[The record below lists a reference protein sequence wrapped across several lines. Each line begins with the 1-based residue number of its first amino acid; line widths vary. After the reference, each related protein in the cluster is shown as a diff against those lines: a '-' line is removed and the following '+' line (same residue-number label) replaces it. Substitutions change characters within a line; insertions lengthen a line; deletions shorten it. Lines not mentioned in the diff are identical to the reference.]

1 MGSRTKALALVSLML
16 ISIVPAIASAHD
28 DPVSLN
34 DPFSELDSDISDL
47 LLDWQVPGAQVAV
60 MYNGSLVFNKGYGIS
75 SNGTDEGGNYWSSQV
90 TVDSKFRIASLSKA
104 ITAAGIL
111 TLVQNGTISL
121 DDRMVDLVPHLLPP
135 ELEGCDYPSHQTLYS
150 IDDITVSMLL
160 NHRAGFDRDGSPNS
174 DPTYWHWN
182 SWVGSWQNDDCIDK
196 QSLIE
201 DYDNGNLAPISME
214 RILSEWLRRPL
225 DFDPGSRYV
234 YSNIGYQILGQII
247 EAETGMSYEEY
258 IIESVLTPMGI
269 ESMSIGMTMPDQRE
283 VGEVSYFDDYTSWCH
298 FPDGQD
304 DDGDPIFPFSPGPD
318 CGAFVIE
325 EKDGGG
331 GWIATASDY
340 ARFISHIDG
349 TIDNEIFE
357 DPFEFFTENSYDTYQ
372 PWYGSGVYVLSE
384 DEQVWQHW
392 GAFSGSSTNFR
403 REVTDSGESVVFV
416 MFTNTRPD
424 GNWKSVR
431 ESVISDAM
439 MAVDYSNTT
448 PLEQDESDPLPPQ
461 DSDIEGSSYLSIT
474 GEIGTESQINATWS
488 ASITIREEY
497 GTDLLPNQSIGLRNQ
512 IDLHL
517 GNSDGTLDSAEVSA
531 FASLVVSAR
540 SWIDSETGGCCS
552 FDNEPMQ
559 SSEGTS
565 VSVTPPRTGSVEI
578 ENGTWGW
585 NESASLVAQAD
596 SRSTRLIDLPR
607 SGSVIEEVP
616 LTISLPHPWEFRYSA
631 MQEIIEGTPSEFTVI
646 RGQSPVYSDIRISI
660 DENQPPSITAER
672 VGAEG
677 SWSMPLDSP
686 TTYSASCTDS
696 ALETPSVIWEFG
708 NNGTFVLEARE
719 TEQTIIPSELGY
731 SAGDVVSA
739 TVTCTDS
746 FSSTVFWYEN
756 NIVDGTPPVWYA
768 HFTEVQS
775 DGSQVI
781 HDETQSYIS
790 VRSDS
795 QLTMN
800 ITSTDDFG
808 QPVLIEVTSNKS
820 QGWRHFSNDELGFT
834 DRFSQGGQINGM
846 HLNVSDRHESK
857 ERSVWDLSMT
867 VTDEAGNNE
876 SMTWNVLVLDGSPP
890 TIIPEIIA
898 QSVPISP
905 DNPAR
910 QGDEVILSLTESF
923 DDIDSIQDLV
933 WAVSLDSEK
942 LVDNGSWEDAEKVQI
957 PPMETGNHLF
967 EIEAWDSSGN
977 RGSISFY
984 LSVAPAFGIDIEV
997 LQQNVIGE
1005 QTEGQTVVFIVTMQ
1019 NLGATTASGRLCNS
1033 ANCTDYVMI
1042 PGATATSTGVFS
1054 VELNVHL
1061 EEVGD
1066 YDPYFEWVSSMDD
1079 DAGVL
1084 EFEDAII
1091 AKSKVVASISKS
1103 TQAFLVV
1110 LVVLTIGIW
1119 GANRLWGRDSIGP

>member
-47 LLDWQVPGAQVAV
+47 LSDWQVPGAQVAV

-756 NIVDGTPPVWYA
+756 NIVDGAPPVWYA

>member
-1 MGSRTKALALVSLML
+1 MML
-16 ISIVPAIASAHD
+16 ISTITSIASAND
-28 DPVSLN
+28 DPVPLN

-47 LLDWQVPGAQVAV
+47 LSDWQIPGAQVAV

-75 SNGTDEGGNYWSSQV
+75 SNGTDESGNHWSSQV
-90 TVDSKFRIASLSKA
+90 TADSKFRIASLSKA

-121 DDRMVDLVPHLLPP
+121 DDRMVDLVPHLLPS
-135 ELEGCDYPSHQTLYS
+135 EFEGCDYPSHSTSYS
-150 IDDITVSMLL
+150 INDITVSMLL

-258 IIESVLTPMGI
+258 IIENVLTPMGI
-269 ESMSIGMTMPDQRE
+269 ESMSIGMTIPDQRAD
-283 VGEVSYFDDYTSWCH
+283 GEVSYFDDYTSWCH

-304 DDGDPIFPFSPGPD
+304 NDGDPIFPFSPGPD

-340 ARFISHIDG
+340 AKFISHIDG
-349 TIDNEIFE
+349 TIENEVFE
-357 DPFEFFTENSYDTYQ
+357 SPFEFFTENSYDSYQ

-384 DEQVWQHW
+384 DQQIWQHW
-392 GAFSGSSTNFR
+392 GSFSGSSTNFR

-424 GNWKSVR
+424 GNWKNVR

-439 MAVDYSNTT
+439 MAVDYSNAI
-448 PLEQDESDPLPPQ
+448 PLEQDESQPLPSQ

-474 GEIGTESQINATWS
+474 GEIGMESQFNATWS

-517 GNSDGTLDSAEVSA
+517 GNSDGTLDSAEISA
-531 FASLVVSAR
+531 FSSLVVSAR
-540 SWIDSETGGCCS
+540 SWINSEAGGCCS

-559 SSEGTS
+559 SEGTL
-565 VSVTPPRTGSVEI
+565 VSVTPPRTGSVDI

-585 NESASLVAQAD
+585 NESASLVAQSD

-631 MQEIIEGTPSEFTVI
+631 MQEIIEGTPSEFTVN
-646 RGQSPVYSDIRISI
+646 RGESPVYSDIRISI
-660 DENQPPSITAER
+660 DENQPPYITAER

-677 SWSMPLDSP
+677 SWSMPLDYP

-708 NNGTFVLEARE
+708 NNGTFVYETRE
-719 TEQTIIPSELGY
+719 TEYTITPSELGY

-739 TVTCTDS
+739 TVTCSDS

-756 NIVDGTPPVWYA
+756 NIVDGSPPVWYA

-775 DGSQVI
+775 DGSEVI
-781 HDETQSYIS
+781 HDETQSYIR

-800 ITSTDDFG
+800 ITSNDDFG

-834 DRFSQGGQINGM
+834 DRFSQGSQINGM
-846 HLNVSDRHESK
+846 HLNVSERHESK
-857 ERSVWDLSMT
+857 ERSIWDLSMK
-867 VTDEAGNNE
+867 VTDEAGNNQ
-876 SMTWNVLVLDGSPP
+876 SMTWNILVLDGSPP

-898 QSVPISP
+898 QSIPISP

-910 QGDEVILSLTESF
+910 QGDDVILSLTESF
-923 DDIDSIQDLV
+923 DDIDSIHDLV

-942 LVDNGSWEDAEKVQI
+942 LVDNGSWEDAEKVQL

-967 EIEAWDSSGN
+967 EIEARDSSGN
-977 RGSISFY
+977 TGSISFY

-997 LQQNVIGE
+997 LQQNVIGD

-1054 VELNVHL
+1054 AELNVHL

-1079 DAGVL
+1079 DAGLL

-1091 AKSKVVASISKS
+1091 AKSKVASPISKS
-1103 TQAFLVV
+1103 TQAFLGV
-1110 LVVLTIGIW
+1110 LVALTIGIW

>member
-357 DPFEFFTENSYDTYQ
+357 DSFEFFTENSYDTYQ

-696 ALETPSVIWEFG
+696 ALENPSVIWEFG

-756 NIVDGTPPVWYA
+756 NIVDGAPPVWYA

-781 HDETQSYIS
+781 HDETQSQIS

-846 HLNVSDRHESK
+846 HLNVSERHESK
-857 ERSVWDLSMT
+857 ERSIWDLSMT

-933 WAVSLDSEK
+933 WAGSLDSEI
-942 LVDNGSWEDAEKVQI
+942 LVDNGSWEDAEKVQL

>member
-16 ISIVPAIASAHD
+16 ISTVPAIASAHD

-75 SNGTDEGGNYWSSQV
+75 SNGTDEGGNHWSSQV

-357 DPFEFFTENSYDTYQ
+357 DSFEFFTENSYDTYQ

-756 NIVDGTPPVWYA
+756 NIVDGAPPVWYA

-781 HDETQSYIS
+781 HDETQSQIS

-846 HLNVSDRHESK
+846 HLNVSERHESK
-857 ERSVWDLSMT
+857 ERSIWDLSMT

-933 WAVSLDSEK
+933 WAVSLDSEI
-942 LVDNGSWEDAEKVQI
+942 LVDNGSWEDAEKVQL

>member
-357 DPFEFFTENSYDTYQ
+357 DSFEFFTENSYDTYQ

-696 ALETPSVIWEFG
+696 ALENPSVIWEFG

-756 NIVDGTPPVWYA
+756 NIVDGAPPVWYA

-781 HDETQSYIS
+781 HDETQSQIS

-846 HLNVSDRHESK
+846 HLNVSERHESK
-857 ERSVWDLSMT
+857 ERSIWDLSMT

-933 WAVSLDSEK
+933 WAVSLDSEI
-942 LVDNGSWEDAEKVQI
+942 LVDNGSWEDAEKVQL

>member
-756 NIVDGTPPVWYA
+756 NIVDGAPPVWYA

>member
-696 ALETPSVIWEFG
+696 ALENPSVIWEFG

-756 NIVDGTPPVWYA
+756 NIVDGAPPVWYA

>member
-357 DPFEFFTENSYDTYQ
+357 DSFEFFTENSYDTYQ

-696 ALETPSVIWEFG
+696 ALENPSVIWEFG

-756 NIVDGTPPVWYA
+756 NIVDGAPPVWYA

-781 HDETQSYIS
+781 HDETQSQIS

-846 HLNVSDRHESK
+846 HLNVSERHESK
-857 ERSVWDLSMT
+857 ERSIWDLSMT

-933 WAVSLDSEK
+933 WAVSLDSEI
-942 LVDNGSWEDAEKVQI
+942 LVDNGSWEDAEKVQL

-1084 EFEDAII
+1084 EFEDAIL

>member
-75 SNGTDEGGNYWSSQV
+75 SNGTDEGGNHWSSQV

-357 DPFEFFTENSYDTYQ
+357 DSFEFFTENSYDTYQ

-756 NIVDGTPPVWYA
+756 NIVDGAPPVWYA

-781 HDETQSYIS
+781 HDETQSQIS

-846 HLNVSDRHESK
+846 HLNVSERHESK
-857 ERSVWDLSMT
+857 ERSIWDLSMT

-933 WAVSLDSEK
+933 WAVSLDSEI
-942 LVDNGSWEDAEKVQI
+942 LVDNGSWEDAEKVQL

>member
-357 DPFEFFTENSYDTYQ
+357 DSFEFFTENSYDTYQ

-696 ALETPSVIWEFG
+696 ALENPSVIWEFG

-756 NIVDGTPPVWYA
+756 NIVDGAPPVWYA

-781 HDETQSYIS
+781 HDETQSQIS

-846 HLNVSDRHESK
+846 HLNVSERHESK
-857 ERSVWDLSMT
+857 ERSIWDLSMT

-933 WAVSLDSEK
+933 WAVSLDSEI
-942 LVDNGSWEDAEKVQI
+942 LVDNGSWEDAEKVQL

-977 RGSISFY
+977 WGSISFY

>member
-47 LLDWQVPGAQVAV
+47 LSDWQVPGAQVAV

-135 ELEGCDYPSHQTLYS
+135 ELEGRDYPSHQTLYS

-756 NIVDGTPPVWYA
+756 NIVDGAPPVWYA

>member
-135 ELEGCDYPSHQTLYS
+135 ELEGRDYPSHQTLYS

-756 NIVDGTPPVWYA
+756 NIVDGAPPVWYA

>member
-357 DPFEFFTENSYDTYQ
+357 DSFEFFTENSYDTYQ

-696 ALETPSVIWEFG
+696 ALENPSVIWEFG

-756 NIVDGTPPVWYA
+756 NIVDGAPPVWYA

-781 HDETQSYIS
+781 HDETQSQIS

-846 HLNVSDRHESK
+846 HLNVSERHESK
-857 ERSVWDLSMT
+857 ERSIWDLSMT

-942 LVDNGSWEDAEKVQI
+942 LVDNGSWEDAEKVQL

>member
-616 LTISLPHPWEFRYSA
+616 LTISLPQPWEFRYSA

-696 ALETPSVIWEFG
+696 ALENPSVIWEFG

-756 NIVDGTPPVWYA
+756 NIVDGAPPVWYA

-781 HDETQSYIS
+781 HDETQSQIS

-846 HLNVSDRHESK
+846 HLNVSERHESK
-857 ERSVWDLSMT
+857 ERSIWDLSMT

-933 WAVSLDSEK
+933 WAVSLDSEI
-942 LVDNGSWEDAEKVQI
+942 LVDNGSWEDAEKVQL